1 MTPDLSFLLPPL
13 VGGIIGYIT
22 NDVAIRMLF
31 RPHQPKYLFG
41 HRIPF
46 TPGIIPKEK
55 NRIAL
60 AVGESISENLIN
72 REVLEKNLLSDE
84 MLSKITAA
92 IDKFVS
98 RQRNN
103 PETLEQYL
111 RHYLTREELE
121 NIKSSVKTDLGK
133 ILYKK
138 LNDASVGTKI
148 SHKVI
153 ESVMKKMQGGFK
165 GMVNQTLGI
174 SQVLELMAEPAEH
187 LLAKQV
193 NELISSNSEQM
204 VGTLL
209 EGETQKLLSL
219 PMNQLMA
226 NREQQIEQLK
236 DTTLSL
242 YRNIITERLPRILK
256 ALDIS
261 RIIES
266 RINEMDM
273 NDTERIIHQVVDHEL
288 KAVIWFGALLGFIIG
303 IVNVLF

>member
-92 IDKFVS
+92 IDKFMS

-121 NIKSSVKTDLGK
+121 NIKNSVKTDLGK

>member
-121 NIKSSVKTDLGK
+121 NIKNSVKTDLGK

>member
-84 MLSKITAA
+84 MLSKITTA

-121 NIKSSVKTDLGK
+121 NIKNSVKTDLGK

>member
-84 MLSKITAA
+84 MLSKITTA

>member
-60 AVGESISENLIN
+60 AVGKSISENLIN

-219 PMNQLMA
+219 SMNQLMA

-273 NDTERIIHQVVDHEL
+273 NDTEHIIHQVVDHEL

>member
-1 MTPDLSFLLPPL
+1 MSPDLSFLLPPL

-55 NRIAL
+55 SRIAL
-60 AVGESISENLIN
+60 AVGESISQNLIN
-72 REVLEKNLLSDE
+72 PEVLERNLLSDE
-84 MLSKITAA
+84 MQGKLTAA
-92 IDKFVS
+92 IDRFVS
-98 RQRNN
+98 RQQHNT
-103 PETLEQYL
+103 ETLEQFV
-111 RHYLTREELE
+111 RHYLTRDELE
-121 NIKSSVKTDLGK
+121 AIKTSVKTDLARQ
-133 ILYKK
+133 LYTK
-138 LNDASVGTKI
+138 LNDAAVGTKI

-153 ESVMKKMQGGFK
+153 ESVMKKMQGGIK

-174 SQVLELMAEPAEH
+174 SQIAELISEPAEH
-187 LLAKQV
+187 LLAKQI
-193 NELISSNSEQM
+193 NELISENAEQM
-204 VGTLL
+204 VATLL
-209 EGETQKLLSL
+209 EGETEKLLAQ
-219 PMNQLMA
+219 PMNELLA
-226 NREQQIEQLK
+226 NREQQIAQLK
-236 DTTLSL
+236 DTALNL

-256 ALDIS
+256 AIDMS
-261 RIIES
+261 HVIES

>member
-121 NIKSSVKTDLGK
+121 NIKNSLKTDLGK